1 MGTSGWEGPRWL
13 PDAGAVTFERSWRTR
28 PRLRDSVQL
37 CHATSGCRQR
47 KAKPPRYR
55 GKVGAELSRGSQ
67 RDAAP
72 CRMQSASLGGAAG
85 AGSWLWLV
93 SVRLL
98 NAVKRAHTSVLGM
111 ATCTYPSTVPFYIRT
126 HQKKFYP
133 SGYSYI
139 LADIKF
145 YSYPYSRGY
154 FYPSGNPYPLEKS

>member
-1 MGTSGWEGPRWL
+1 LGTSGWEGTRWL

-28 PRLRDSVQL
+28 PRLRPL
-37 CHATSGCRQR
+37 CHAISGCRQR

-72 CRMQSASLGGAAG
+72 CRLQSASLGGAAG

-98 NAVKRAHTSVLGM
+98 NAVKRAHVSAHTRERKKLFFKYYIYKTLVLIDVPTSI
-111 ATCTYPSTVPFYIRT
+111 F
-126 HQKKFYP
+126 
-133 SGYSYI
+133 
-139 LADIKF
+139 
-145 YSYPYSRGY
+145 
-154 FYPSGNPYPLEKS
+154 PLHYLQQRFSLIFLFISFISSHY